1 MESGIQILENRINNA
16 KSIFYRIYLDFVD
29 EIAAIKFYLNNAK
42 YFVYWSVILLLELLI
57 LNEKTAYFDLYV
69 L

>member
-42 YFVYWSVILLLELLI
+42 YSVYWSVILLLELLI